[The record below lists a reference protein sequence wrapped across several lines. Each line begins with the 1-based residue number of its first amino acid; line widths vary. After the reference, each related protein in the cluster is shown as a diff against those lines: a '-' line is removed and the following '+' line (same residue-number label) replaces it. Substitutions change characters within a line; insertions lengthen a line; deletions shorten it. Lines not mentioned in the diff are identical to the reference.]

1 MNKMKLSALAAAIH
15 ALGFRAFADTHERAI
30 EDLQNKL
37 LTLNESAQSI
47 QATADAENRPLTEQ
61 EASDLSSI
69 FAAFEDTKEEIERRK
84 VMQAMQRD
92 LSAPAPRASQHD
104 DQPLHQSQPNQQP
117 QASATPRIV
126 TSGARGRT
134 PRVEAIEDKG
144 RWGFRSFGEF
154 AMSVRAASGRGGTVD
169 PRLIANAPT
178 SYSQEGVGADGGF
191 VVPPDFRT
199 EIMRKV
205 MGEDG
210 LISRTDQQTTSSNSF
225 TVPIDETTP
234 WQTSGGIQ
242 AYWENEAGQKTQSK
256 VALTEMTTK
265 LNKLIAL
272 VPVTDELLDDASS
285 LTSYLRSK
293 APEKM
298 QFRVNDALV
307 NGSGAGQPRGFLN
320 SDATITVN
328 PESGQAADTL
338 RFGNILG
345 MWGRMYAPCRR
356 NAVWMVNQDIEQQLM
371 GLGFKD
377 GSDHPVYLPPGG
389 LADAP
394 YGRLLG
400 RPVVVSEAVP
410 TLGDRGDISLV
421 DWSTYLS
428 ITKTGGIRNDVS
440 IHLWFDYDV
449 TAFRFVMRI
458 GGQPWWRT
466 PITRKSGSNT
476 LSCFVTL
483 GERA

>member
-1 MNKMKLSALAAAIH
+1 MKKHTTTLTALACGLAAS
-15 ALGFRAFADTHERAI
+15 FRLFADTHEQAI
-30 EDLQNKL
+30 EELQDKL
-37 LTLNESAQSI
+37 LSLNEAAQGL
-47 QATADAENRPLTEQ
+47 QAKIDAEKRQPTED
-61 EASDLSSI
+61 EAKELESI
-69 FAAFEDTKEEIERRK
+69 FEAFEDTKASIERRK
-84 VMQAMQRD
+84 KMQNMQGD
-92 LSAPAPRASQHD
+92 LAVPNPRATQHD
-104 DQPLHQSQPNQQP
+104 DEPLHRTPTITNRAQVPP
-117 QASATPRIV
+117 ATRP
-126 TSGARGRT
+126 TGRT
-134 PRVEAIEDKG
+134 PRVEALEDKG
-144 RWGFRSFGEF
+144 KYGFRSFGEF
-154 AMSVRAASGRGGTVD
+154 AMSVRAASGRAGAVD

-178 SYSQEGVGADGGF
+178 TYSQEGVGADGGF

-205 MGEDG
+205 LGEES
-210 LISRTDQQTTSSNSF
+210 LLTRTDQQTTGANSF

-234 WQTSGGIQ
+234 WQTSGGVQ

-272 VPVTDELLDDASS
+272 VPVTDELLEDASS

-298 QFRVNDALV
+298 LFRVNDSLI
-307 NGSGAGQPRGFLN
+307 NGTGAGQPLGFLN
-320 SDATITVN
+320 SPAAITVN

-338 RFGNILG
+338 RFQNILDL
-345 MWGRMYAPCRR
+345 WGRMYAPCRR

-377 GSDHPVYLPPGG
+377 ASDHPVYLPPGG

-428 ITKTGGIRNDVS
+428 IVKTGGIRNDVS

-449 TAFRFVMRI
+449 TAFRFVLRV
-458 GGQPWWRT
+458 GGQPWWRS
-466 PITRKSGSNT
+466 PIVRKNGSNT
-476 LSCFVTL
+476 LGCFVSL